1 MALLL
6 CCICLTLV
14 ASFGAAV
21 RDVFPP
27 PPLCGQSLKTA
38 ESRDNGSSC
47 EKLDN
52 RDVLRA
58 IAQLANP
65 PRTTCNKVTQVQ
77 DISVCED
84 SIDLSDHGTC
94 TIWSVVVS
102 SVCDHYGSL
111 AFEKYWSERG
121 CKVKLFHLY
130 AHYKGN
136 DCTEPEGPL
145 RGYPNIEIERGR
157 VWGKIHGGDCYAC
170 FFKKVWGGLLT
181 LRCTLYTVRCTLYAV
196 CCTLYAVRC
205 RL

>member
-1 MALLL
+1 MALCLLL
-6 CCICLTLV
+6 CALTL
-14 ASFGAAV
+14 AV
-21 RDVFPP
+21 QLGVNAQVGPGRDVFPP
-27 PPLCGQSLKTA
+27 PPMCGQSLK
-38 ESRDNGSSC
+38 SRDNGSSC

-65 PRTTCNKVTQVQ
+65 PRTTCKKATKVQ

-84 SIDLSDHGTC
+84 RIDFQTC

-130 AHYKGN
+130 AQWKGN
-136 DCTEPEGPL
+136 DCSEPVGPL
-145 RGYPNIEIERGR
+145 KGYPNIEIVRGR
-157 VWGKIHGGDCYAC
+157 VWGRLISGMGNNNDCFAC
-170 FFKKVWGGLLT
+170 FYNKV
-181 LRCTLYTVRCTLYAV
+181 CMYTASIQHT
-196 CCTLYAVRC
+196 
-205 RL
+205 